1 MKTIKTLQDWLD
13 EAEETKFF
21 IVLDEKTL
29 NTMKGKKNKTAKF
42 STKEEANWAAAG
54 TNDYEIATLVP
65 DDAAEGKDWYS
76 ISLYMNGST
85 AADFEINDISILYRP
100 RPIK

>member
-54 TNDYEIATLVP
+54 KLNYWNVIEVNKANTEWYDRND
-65 DDAAEGKDWYS
+65 GWRKD
-76 ISLYMNGST
+76 LQQKLG
-85 AADFEINDISILYRP
+85 LR
-100 RPIK
+100 K